1 MTTPIETYAVVLEG
15 LTADNLSTLSNHVT
29 SDVHFV
35 DPFNDVTGVDHMI
48 RVFSDMFAE
57 VGPVRFSVSE
67 AHGNASTGMMAWQ
80 FEGELRG
87 KPWTFEGTTVLRFYS
102 DGRICEHTDYWD
114 AASNFYERLPVI
126 GWLLGVLRR
135 QLATR

>member
-1 MTTPIETYAVVLEG
+1 MTTPIETYAVFLEG
-15 LTADNLSTLSNHVT
+15 LTADNLSKLSNHVT

-35 DPFNDVTGVDHMI
+35 DPFNDVTGVDHMM

-67 AHGNASTGMMAWQ
+67 ASGNASTGMLAWQ

-87 KPWTFEGTTVLRFYS
+87 KPWAFEGTSVLRFSS
-102 DGRICEHTDYWD
+102 DGRICEHIDFWD
-114 AASNFYERLPVI
+114 AASNFYEKLPVI

>member
-48 RVFSDMFAE
+48 RVFSEMFAE
-57 VGPVRFSVSE
+57 VGPVRFSVSD
-67 AHGNASTGMMAWQ
+67 ARGNASTGMLAWQ
-80 FEGELRG
+80 FEGQLRG
-87 KPWTFEGTTVLRFYS
+87 KPWTFEGTTVLRFSS
-102 DGRICEHTDYWD
+102 DGRICEHIDYWD

>member
-1 MTTPIETYAVVLEG
+1 MTTPIETYAVFLEG
-15 LTADNLSTLSNHVT
+15 MTADNLSKLPNHVT

-35 DPFNDVTGVDHMI
+35 DPFNDVTGVDHMM

-67 AHGNASTGMMAWQ
+67 ARGNASTGMLAWQ

-87 KPWTFEGTTVLRFYS
+87 KPWAFEGTTLLRFSS
-102 DGRICEHTDYWD
+102 DGRISEHIDYWD
-114 AASNFYERLPVI
+114 AASNFYEKLPVI

>member
-48 RVFSDMFAE
+48 RVFSEMFAE
-57 VGPVRFSVSE
+57 VGPVRFSVND
-67 AHGNASTGMMAWQ
+67 ARGNSSTGMLAWQ
-80 FEGELRG
+80 FEGQLRG
-87 KPWTFEGTTVLRFYS
+87 KPWKFEGTTVLRFSS
-102 DGRICEHTDYWD
+102 DGRICEHIDYWD

>member
-1 MTTPIETYAVVLEG
+1 MTRPIETYVVFLEG
-15 LTADNLSTLSNHVT
+15 LTADNLSKLSNHVT

-35 DPFNDVTGVDHMI
+35 DPFNDVTGVDHMM

-67 AHGNASTGMMAWQ
+67 ARGNASTGMWAWK

-87 KPWTFEGTTVLRFYS
+87 QPWAFEGTSVLQFSS
-102 DGRICEHTDYWD
+102 DGRIREHIDYWD
-114 AASNFYERLPVI
+114 AARNFYEKLPVI

>member
-48 RVFSDMFAE
+48 RVFSDMFAK

-67 AHGNASTGMMAWQ
+67 AHGNSSTGMLAWQ

-87 KPWTFEGTTVLRFYS
+87 KPWTFEGTTVLRFSS
-102 DGRICEHTDYWD
+102 DGRICEHIDCWD

-135 QLATR
+135 QLAMR